1 MGKLSAFLR
10 PSPAGKTKEVYLKRF
25 VDEAGEV
32 VPFVVKSIPPEE
44 NEKILRKCRDMN
56 GAVDTISHS
65 NQMIVACMAEPDLQ
79 DAELCEYYGVMDP
92 AMVPGRMFT
101 IGEKQLIMDAISEI
115 NDLKDAKTLLDE
127 AKNS

>member
-44 NEKILRKCRDMN
+44 NEKI
-56 GAVDTISHS
+56 ISL
-65 NQMIVACMAEPDLQ
+65 EGDFGK
-79 DAELCEYYGVMDP
+79 Y
-92 AMVPGRMFT
+92 
-101 IGEKQLIMDAISEI
+101 
-115 NDLKDAKTLLDE
+115 
-127 AKNS
+127 